1 MWTDAMTQTIQ
12 EQFVAVAVS
21 GHVAMGRKDA
31 EGDFLRKTGI
41 RLAGAGGNLEC
52 LTASGIRL
60 GSFYSAGGIKH
71 NQRDLEGI
79 LGKWRALPENERR
92 PGAVKVGDAGPV
104 APNIDRI
111 APPADALILRT
122 YHRILTREADGTL
135 RKARANDYPLLADH
149 GDKDTWLT
157 HFGERWEAQPD
168 FMWIL
173 EKEWKAIVR
182 PNPLKDDSYPLLEPV
197 ADRMTRAHLIMGMA
211 YGECGICDKRSVRS
225 RSLTL
230 TVTDVSADA
239 VHLRLHGVA
248 ALGADFAT
256 SEKTDRKGSPKGR
269 SVQGFEPRVLGFL
282 TFNRR
287 TNSFTRFDIIALGDA
302 YGTPGG
308 DHHFNYRPGRYPIG
322 ISLELVPGNRPG
334 ERIPPRA
341 AVVYDTPNAAYFAT
355 GK

>member
-1 MWTDAMTQTIQ
+1 MWTDEMTKIIQ

-60 GSFYSAGGIKH
+60 GAFYAAGGVEH
-71 NQRDLEGI
+71 NQRDLQGI
-79 LGKWRALPENERR
+79 LKKWRSLPDTERQ
-92 PGAVKVGDAGPV
+92 PGGVNVGDAGPV
-104 APNIDRI
+104 AANIDQI
-111 APPADALILRT
+111 APPPGALILRT
-122 YHRILTREADGTL
+122 YHRILTREADGSV
-135 RKARANDYPLLADH
+135 RKARASDYPLLAKR

-168 FMWIL
+168 FMWI
-173 EKEWKAIVR
+173 KEAEWNAIVR
-182 PNPLKDDSYPLLEPV
+182 PSPVKGDSYPLLEAV

-230 TVTDVSADA
+230 TVTGVSAHT
-239 VHLRLHGVA
+239 VHLRLEGAA
-248 ALGADFAT
+248 ALGADYAT
-256 SEKTDRKGSPKGR
+256 SEQKDRKGSPKGE
-269 SVQGFEPRVLGFL
+269 SVQGFEPKVLGYL
-282 TFNRR
+282 TWSLK
-287 TNSFTRFDIIALGDA
+287 TNAFTRFDVIALGDGF
-302 YGTPGG
+302 GTPGG
-308 DHHFNYRPGRYPIG
+308 DHHFNYRAGRYPIG
-322 ISLELVPGNRPG
+322 ISFELGVGTTPG

-341 AVVYDTPNAAYFAT
+341 AVVYDTPNPAYFAT